1 MVAATAIM
9 KFGVMDHV
17 DDSGRP
23 PHEHFETRLRFTET
37 LDQLGFYSYH
47 VAEHHGTPLGFAPS
61 PNVYLAAVAQ
71 RTRKLRF
78 GPMVYVAALYHP
90 MRLAEEICMLDQ
102 MSGGRLQLGM
112 GRGAVALEQELY
124 DVDPATTNKRY
135 EEARDIVI
143 AALTSAKVDFV
154 GEYFQVRDFPMVLQ
168 CLQKPRPPIWYGLG
182 NPEAAPWAAAVA
194 ANVISLR
201 PATLARSAL
210 QRYREEWQA
219 LDRAEPDLPFM
230 GVCRHVVVAETEAEA
245 QAAART
251 AFARWRAS
259 LAALWERRGVPL
271 PVAMPLHWDELQ
283 GNGMAIAGT
292 AQQVAEYVRAQNQAA
307 GGNFFLCQLMF
318 GDMPLEF
325 AQHSARLFAFEVAP
339 ALKG

>member
-1 MVAATAIM
+1 M

-23 PHEHFETRLRFTET
+23 PHEHYEARLRFIET

-124 DVDPATTNKRY
+124 GVDPATTQKRY
-135 EEARDIVI
+135 EEARDIVL
-143 AALTSAKVDFV
+143 AALTSSRVDFS
-154 GEYFQVRDFPMVLQ
+154 GEHFQVHDFPMVLQ
-168 CLQKPRPPIWYGLG
+168 CLQKPRPPLWYGLG
-182 NPEAAPWAAAVA
+182 NPDSAVWAASVA

-201 PATLARSAL
+201 PAAAARVAFE
-210 QRYREEWQA
+210 RYRQEWQA
-219 LDRAEPDLPFM
+219 LGRGPQELPFM
-230 GVCRHVVVAETEAEA
+230 GLCRHVVVAESDAEA

-251 AFARWRAS
+251 AFPRWRAS
-259 LAALWERRGVPL
+259 LAALWERRGTPL
-271 PVAMPLHWDELQ
+271 PVAMPLQWDELQ
-283 GNGMAIAGT
+283 AHGMGIAGT
-292 AQQVAEYVRAQNQAA
+292 PQRVADYVREQNDAA
-307 GGNFFLCQLMF
+307 GGNFFLCHMMF

-325 AQHSARLFAFEVAP
+325 AQQSARLFAFEVAP
-339 ALKG
+339 HLAA

>member
-1 MVAATAIM
+1 M

-23 PHEHFETRLRFTET
+23 AREHFEARLCFTET

-47 VAEHHGTPLGFAPS
+47 VAEHHGTPLGYAPS
-61 PNVYLAAVAQ
+61 PSVYLAAVAQ
-71 RTRKLRF
+71 RTRRLRF

-124 DVDPATTNKRY
+124 GVDPATTNKRY

-143 AALTSAKVDFV
+143 AALTSAKVDFA

-182 NPEAAPWAAAVA
+182 NPDSAPWAASVA

-210 QRYREEWQA
+210 ERYREAWQA
-219 LDRAEPDLPFM
+219 LGGAEADLPFM
-230 GVCRHVVVAETEAEA
+230 GVCRHVVVAETDAEA
-245 QAAART
+245 QAVARAA
-251 AFARWRAS
+251 FPRWRAS

-271 PVAMPLHWDELQ
+271 PVAMPLQWDELQ
-283 GNGMAIAGT
+283 ASGMAIAGG
-292 AQQVAEYVRAQNQAA
+292 ARHVADYVRAQNQAA
-307 GGNFFLCQLMF
+307 GGNFFMCQLMF
-318 GDMPLEF
+318 GDMSLEF
-325 AQHSARLFAFEVAP
+325 AQHSARLFAFEVVPQLA
-339 ALKG
+339 A

>member
-1 MVAATAIM
+1 MN
-9 KFGVMDHV
+9 FGVMDHL
-17 DDSGRP
+17 DASGRT
-23 PHEHFETRLRFTET
+23 PHEHFEARLRFTET

-102 MSGGRLQLGM
+102 MSGGRLQVGM

-124 DVDPATTNKRY
+124 DVDPATTQKRY
-135 EEARDIVI
+135 EEARDIVL
-143 AALTSAKVDFV
+143 AALTSPRVDFN
-154 GEYFQVRDFPMVLQ
+154 GEHFRVRDFPMILQ
-168 CLQKPRPPIWYGLG
+168 CLQKPRPPLWYGLG
-182 NPEAAPWAAAVA
+182 NPDAAVWAASVS

-201 PATLARSAL
+201 PAAAAAVAL
-210 QRYREEWQA
+210 QRYRHEWQA
-219 LDRAEPDLPFM
+219 LGRAPQDLPCM

-245 QAAART
+245 QAAARS
-251 AFARWRAS
+251 AFPRWRAS

-271 PVAMPLHWDELQ
+271 PVAMPLQWDELQ
-283 GNGMAIAGT
+283 ANGMAIAGT
-292 AQQVAEYVRAQNQAA
+292 AHSVAQYVRAQNQAV

-339 ALKG
+339 QLAA